1 MSQNCLLGLTSH
13 IFMIPM
19 LLFSATNVLEMEMR
33 TKKDLELI
41 ISVQEGGAKRKVEG
55 SVV

>member
-1 MSQNCLLGLTSH
+1 MSQNCLAGLTSH

-19 LLFSATNVLEMEMR
+19 PLFSATNVSEMEMR
-33 TKKDLELI
+33 IKRDLELI
-41 ISVQEGGAKRKVEG
+41 ISVQEDGDRRKAEG

>member
-1 MSQNCLLGLTSH
+1 MSQNCLAGLTSH

-19 LLFSATNVLEMEMR
+19 PLFSATNVSEMEMR
-33 TKKDLELI
+33 MKRDLELI
-41 ISVQEGGAKRKVEG
+41 ISVQEDGARRKAEG

>member
-1 MSQNCLLGLTSH
+1 MSQNCLSGLNSH
-13 IFMIPM
+13 IFMILMP
-19 LLFSATNVLEMEMR
+19 LFSATNVSEMEMR
-33 TKKDLELI
+33 TKRDLELI